1 MRKLSRSHLIK
12 ENSLIADGIF
22 QISVCMQRFYAGL
35 GMDGFRNEGCLK
47 KDLICE
53 YGMIHANGVPND
65 KEPVVCST

>member
-1 MRKLSRSHLIK
+1 MRKLLRARLVK

-22 QISVCMQRFYAGL
+22 QISSACSDIIQG

-53 YGMIHANGVPND
+53 YGMIYANGVPND
-65 KEPVVCST
+65 KKPVVCST